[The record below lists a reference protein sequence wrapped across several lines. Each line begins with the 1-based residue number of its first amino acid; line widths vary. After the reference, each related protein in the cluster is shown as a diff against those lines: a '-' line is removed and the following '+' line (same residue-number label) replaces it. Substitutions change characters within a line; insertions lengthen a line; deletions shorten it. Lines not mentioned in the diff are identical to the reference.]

1 MIRDIIK
8 DESMLSQKSE
18 HFIFGEDDYLIADL
32 IDTANEHRDNCA
44 GLASIQI
51 GVPKRI
57 VVVKQG
63 NKYIP
68 FINPMIIQKSP
79 QTYIATEGCL
89 SLDGTRQVKR
99 HSSIKVVWRTANGQ
113 RKVQMFNG
121 FTAEVL
127 QHEIDHCN
135 GITI

>member
-1 MIRDIIK
+1 MIKDIIK
-8 DESMLSQKSE
+8 DENILSQKSE

-68 FINPMIIQKSP
+68 FINPMII
-79 QTYIATEGCL
+79 
-89 SLDGTRQVKR
+89 
-99 HSSIKVVWRTANGQ
+99 
-113 RKVQMFNG
+113 
-121 FTAEVL
+121 
-127 QHEIDHCN
+127 
-135 GITI
+135 